1 MKSSLYY
8 PFHPQPSQTF
18 LINFTAGFRDFSKL
32 AQIPLDRIS
41 ALATE
46 DILLLSL
53 FLFLPLFLREN
64 KEG

>member
-8 PFHPQPSQTF
+8 PLHPWPSQTF
-18 LINFTAGFRDFSKL
+18 LINFTAAFKELSKL
-32 AQIPLDRIS
+32 AQIPLDHIS

-46 DILLLSL
+46 DILPLSL
-53 FLFLPLFLREN
+53 SPPFPRGS